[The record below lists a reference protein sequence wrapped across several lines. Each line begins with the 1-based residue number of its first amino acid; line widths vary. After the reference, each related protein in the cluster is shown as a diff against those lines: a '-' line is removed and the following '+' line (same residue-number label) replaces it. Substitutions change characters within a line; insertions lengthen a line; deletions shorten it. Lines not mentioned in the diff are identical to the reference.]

1 MRTFLLTTAL
11 LLSSAASAQVKFT
24 FGTANNETLSFG
36 KADCSNPVTVTWTRT
51 IQPCD
56 RLTLWITTTGSCQGA
71 AADTSKGDVALDEIS
86 LSTFQAAT
94 QGTFNL
100 DRSRLPF
107 VTSDGGAACGSL
119 NEEKT
124 FSLCGATKQ
133 TDNFYGCN
141 STVVNATAARITYD
155 GKPPSAP
162 TLSATSGMDG
172 AASIT
177 VNAPSDAT
185 RGVVRILLN
194 GEEFRKVEWSLGK
207 GALLVENLENDVTYE
222 ADATVFDAAGNESER
237 SSPVQV
243 IPTKTYGFMEH
254 YGDSGG
260 QEVGCGAVGGGVA
273 GGAMLAV
280 LGFWLFSRRNRSWL
294 EQ

>member
-11 LLSSAASAQVKFT
+11 LLSTAASAQVKFT
-24 FGTANNETLSFG
+24 FGTANSESLSFG
-36 KADCSNPVTVTWTRT
+36 KNDCANPVTVTWTRNL
-51 IQPCD
+51 QPCD
-56 RLTLWITTTGSCQGA
+56 RLTLWISTTGSCQGSG
-71 AADTSKGDVALDEIS
+71 ADTTKGDLPLDEIS
-86 LSTFQAAT
+86 LSTFQATT

-100 DRSRLPF
+100 ERSRLPF
-107 VTSDGGAACGSL
+107 GTSACGSL

-124 FSLCGATKQ
+124 FTLCGATKQ
-133 TDNFYGCN
+133 IEYNICG
-141 STVVNATAARITYD
+141 STVVNATSAKIIYD
-155 GKPPSAP
+155 GKPPAAP
-162 TLSATSGMDG
+162 SLSATSGMDS
-172 AASIT
+172 ATSIT

-194 GEEFRKVEWSLGK
+194 GEEFQKVEWSQAK

-260 QEVGCGAVGGGVA
+260 QEVGCGATGGGVA
-273 GGAMLAV
+273 GGAVLAV